1 MQINRYMDTIF
12 PNLELKPPLF
22 YSWKIG
28 IRFKLGVNYN
38 PNHVYENCPYLLGV
52 YERAI
57 TLFNALY
64 SSDDDMVIV
73 IDVEDFAEDETVK
86 RKLNILS
93 KYVKEKSVLFRLIQH
108 SIPYLKLE
116 DDEDGVYPTRRF
128 LLNCKPTEIR
138 YIQMIKAI
146 CNQDMGIKPSLYHRV
161 YFINKSKNTIFHI
174 YDDRG
179 CDLLAASTET
189 IRGIYNQYNEWI
201 LDYDRNQIDKVFN
214 ENGHFK

>member
-1 MQINRYMDTIF
+1 MQINRYMDKIF

-38 PNHVYENCPYLLGV
+38 PIHIYENCPYLLGV

-57 TLFNALY
+57 TLFHALH
-64 SSDDDMVIV
+64 STDDDMVIV

-86 RKLNILS
+86 RKLNVLS
-93 KYVKEKSVLFRLIQH
+93 KFVKEKSVLYRLTQH
-108 SIPYLKLE
+108 TLPYLNHEE
-116 DDEDGVYPTRRF
+116 DDDGAYPIRRF

-138 YIQMIKAI
+138 YIPMIKAI

-179 CDLLAASTET
+179 CDLLAASTEAV
-189 IRGIYNQYNEWI
+189 RGIYNQYNEWI

-214 ENGHFK
+214 ENDHFK